1 MKSLK
6 SILSISGRPGLF
18 KLVTQTRTG
27 ILVEALSDKKRFTIS
42 AQQQVNALDEIAIY
56 CQEGEKPLK

>member
-18 KLVTQTRTG
+18 KLITQTRTG
-27 ILVEALSDKKRFTIS
+27 ILVEELQSIVRKVKS
-42 AQQQVNALDEIAIY
+42 H
-56 CQEGEKPLK
+56 

>member
-18 KLVTQTRTG
+18 KLITQTRTG

-42 AQQQVNALDEIAIY
+42 QSDKY
-56 CQEGEKPLK
+56 Y